1 MIFFAILDTFI
12 YYLLCC
18 SILNNVRKMYIPMLW
33 FRQSAM
39 LTEDYANMA
48 KMLLVLPSV
57 GIYTGYGMLSFGI
70 LLLVIVAFITLH
82 SGWKK
87 QEGQRL
93 LPQQT

>member
-1 MIFFAILDTFI
+1 M
-12 YYLLCC
+12 
-18 SILNNVRKMYIPMLW
+18 W

-39 LTEDYANMA
+39 LTEDYASMA

-57 GIYTGYGMLSFGI
+57 GTYTGYGMLGFGV
-70 LLLVIVAFITLH
+70 LLLGIVAFITLH

-93 LPQQT
+93 LTQQT

>member
-1 MIFFAILDTFI
+1 MLK
-12 YYLLCC
+12 
-18 SILNNVRKMYIPMLW
+18 NVPKIYIPMLW

-39 LTEDYANMA
+39 LSENYANMA

-57 GIYTGYGMLSFGI
+57 GVYTGYGMLSFGV
-70 LLLVIVAFITLH
+70 LLLGIVIFITLH

-93 LPQQT
+93 LPQPTL